1 MHLSL
6 SLVTVI
12 IVLLHSISVVKGGIF
27 SWNRTE
33 VCVSA
38 RKLNTRYED
47 RIVQVDT
54 ISQII
59 TNNLKEAFPSR
70 ASITDRY
77 YQCINKNYLE
87 YHRPDIFKVMMPSV
101 LVLIEEYK
109 EIDPDINAALF
120 HCKYLLKEAKDEL
133 KHSRFGPA
141 YTGCD
146 RFLPPFS
153 SQGIRSWNLLVSQ
166 VYEEMS
172 TREAIKELLPIYE
185 AIVDRLTS
193 VQQWFRWKKQC

>member
-153 SQGIRSWNLLVSQ
+153 SQ
-166 VYEEMS
+166 
-172 TREAIKELLPIYE
+172 ELLPIYE

>member
-59 TNNLKEAFPSR
+59 TM
-70 ASITDRY
+70 
-77 YQCINKNYLE
+77 
-87 YHRPDIFKVMMPSV
+87 MMPSV

-153 SQGIRSWNLLVSQ
+153 SQ
-166 VYEEMS
+166 
-172 TREAIKELLPIYE
+172 ELLPIYE

>member
-38 RKLNTRYED
+38 RRMQLIQQRVD
-47 RIVQVDT
+47 SFQRIIQ
-54 ISQII
+54 SY
-59 TNNLKEAFPSR
+59 KM
-70 ASITDRY
+70 
-77 YQCINKNYLE
+77 
-87 YHRPDIFKVMMPSV
+87 MMPSV

-153 SQGIRSWNLLVSQ
+153 SQ
-166 VYEEMS
+166 
-172 TREAIKELLPIYE
+172 ELLPIYE

>member
-38 RKLNTRYED
+38 RRMQLIQQRVDSFQRIIQSYKKLNTRYED

-101 LVLIEEYK
+101 LVLIEEY
-109 EIDPDINAALF
+109 N
-120 HCKYLLKEAKDEL
+120 EL

-153 SQGIRSWNLLVSQ
+153 SQ
-166 VYEEMS
+166 
-172 TREAIKELLPIYE
+172 ELLPIYE